1 MDYNKIN
8 ELKERF
14 IKDYSKWDKR
24 LLNIKRNRIDVKD
37 CGNEVE
43 GAYHLT
49 CVYYGKRYAHT
60 YFIS

>member
-1 MDYNKIN
+1 MDYNKVN

-24 LLNIKRNRIDVKD
+24 LLKIKRNRIDVKD

-49 CVYYGKRYAHT
+49 CKYYGKCYAHT
-60 YFIS
+60 YFLK